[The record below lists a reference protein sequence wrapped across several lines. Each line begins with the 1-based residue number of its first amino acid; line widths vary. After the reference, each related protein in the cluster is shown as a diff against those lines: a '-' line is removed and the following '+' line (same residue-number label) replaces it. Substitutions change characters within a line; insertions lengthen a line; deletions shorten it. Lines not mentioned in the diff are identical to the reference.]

1 MRLKRRPG
9 ARASASGA
17 GLRAQPRPARGERKN
32 PRPKARPRGGGRGAR
47 RLGAP
52 LRQRIGR
59 GMPSL
64 RRLATGLGAALAVGG
79 LVALLVGPWL
89 RVTEVSWAGGAYT
102 ADRDLE
108 RIVGSQR
115 GANLLALDTAVVR
128 ARLAALPAVADASVR
143 ASLPGRLE
151 VEITEREPA
160 ILWETRSARLLAAAD
175 GRIFAVL
182 PRDGTLEESL
192 AALPRVDDRR
202 AMARLMTTGD
212 RIDDALLGTALRLVD
227 LDPAALG
234 SRAATLGV
242 RIDDDYG
249 FVLVATDPGWE
260 LALGVYGA
268 DALEEADAATARLE
282 RQITAVRT
290 LFASRPE
297 AEIGWVDARNP
308 GKVYFRAKG

>member
-1 MRLKRRPG
+1 MRLKRRP
-9 ARASASGA
+9 AAKASASGA
-17 GLRAQPRPARGERKN
+17 GLRAQPRPARGPRKN
-32 PRPKARPRGGGRGAR
+32 PRTRPKPRGGARGAR
-47 RLGAP
+47 RPGAP

-59 GMPSL
+59 RLPSL
-64 RRLATGLGAALAVGG
+64 RRLATGLAAALAVGG

-89 RVTEVSWAGGAYT
+89 RVTEVSWAGGTYT
-102 ADRDLE
+102 GDRDLE

-115 GANLLALDTAVVR
+115 GANVLALDTAAVR

-160 ILWETRSARLLAAAD
+160 IVWETRSARLLVAPD
-175 GRIFAVL
+175 GAIFAAL
-182 PRDGTLEESL
+182 PRDGTLDGSL
-192 AALPRVDDRR
+192 AALPRVDDGR

-212 RIDDALLGTALRLVD
+212 RIDDALLATALRLVD

-242 RIDDDYG
+242 RIDDEYG
-249 FVLVATDPGWE
+249 FGLVATDPGWE

-268 DALEEADAATARLE
+268 DPLEETDAATARLE

-297 AEIGWVDARNP
+297 ADIGWVDARNP